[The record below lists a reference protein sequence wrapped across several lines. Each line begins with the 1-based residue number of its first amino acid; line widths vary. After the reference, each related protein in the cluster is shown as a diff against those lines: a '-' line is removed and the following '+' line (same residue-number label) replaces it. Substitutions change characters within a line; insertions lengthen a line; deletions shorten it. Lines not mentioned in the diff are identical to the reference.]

1 MRETWVQSLGWED
14 SLEKGKATHSSIL
27 AWRIPW
33 TVQSVESQRVRQGRL
48 SELHSLT
55 KHSKTPEAKHMEIG
69 HSESKGFPRG
79 RIASQTPME
88 WRAPKVMNPKP
99 NPITFT
105 EGVQRV
111 VNYFL
116 GTWDH
121 VASWNESCSFYCCCC
136 C

>member
-1 MRETWVQSLGWED
+1 MD
-14 SLEKGKATHSSIL
+14 C
-27 AWRIPW
+27 
-33 TVQSVESQRVRQGRL
+33 TVRGVTKSQTRL

-111 VNYFL
+111 GTYSLGQNTGAGSLSFL
-116 GTWDH
+116 QGIFPTQGLNPGFPRGRWILYQLSH
-121 VASWNESCSFYCCCC
+121 
-136 C
+136 